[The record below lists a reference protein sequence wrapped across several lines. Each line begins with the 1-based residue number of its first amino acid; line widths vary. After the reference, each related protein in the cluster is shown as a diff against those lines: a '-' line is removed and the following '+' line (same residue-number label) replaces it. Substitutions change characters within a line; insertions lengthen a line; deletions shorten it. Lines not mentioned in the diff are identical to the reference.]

1 MSGAATASPNA
12 ALADYL
18 DGKAREV
25 RAMEAEAETVIH
37 GQNDQA
43 GYEALMRRK
52 AQLLADLAA
61 DAAPL
66 VSALGPGMHSAAAER
81 LAGFSRNAQNALRI
95 GSVFYMSA
103 LLYPDDHRPGEPNS
117 LELLAA
123 EVRGW
128 A

>member
-1 MSGAATASPNA
+1 MSRAASASPTA

-18 DGKAREV
+18 DEKARAV
-25 RAMEAEAETVIH
+25 RALEAEADTAIH

-66 VSALGPGMHSAAAER
+66 VSALGTGMLSAASER
-81 LAGFSRNAQNALRI
+81 LTGFSRNAQNALRI

-103 LLYPDDHRPGEPNS
+103 LLYPDDYKPGEPNN